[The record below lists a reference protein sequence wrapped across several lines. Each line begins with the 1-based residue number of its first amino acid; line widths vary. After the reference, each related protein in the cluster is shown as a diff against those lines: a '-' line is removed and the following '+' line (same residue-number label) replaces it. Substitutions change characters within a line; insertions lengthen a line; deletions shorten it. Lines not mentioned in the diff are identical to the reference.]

1 MKVPMSS
8 DPGEGEM
15 TIAIREKIQQ
25 DGVLR
30 LSQEIWQ
37 YLRLETGAEVELRVE
52 EGRLIVTPIVE
63 RKRLRL
69 APDIV
74 DELVANEELYLPEG
88 G

>member
-1 MKVPMSS
+1 
-8 DPGEGEM
+8 M

-37 YLRLETGAEVELRVE
+37 HLRLETGAEVELRVE
-52 EGRLIVTPIVE
+52 EGRLSVTPIVE

-74 DELVANEELYLPEG
+74 DELVANEDLYLPEG

>member
-1 MKVPMSS
+1 
-8 DPGEGEM
+8 M
-15 TIAIREKIQQ
+15 TIAMREKIGQ

-37 YLRLETGAEVELRVE
+37 RLNLETGAEVELRVE
-52 EGRLIVTPIVE
+52 ERRLIVTPFVE

-74 DELVANEELYLPEG
+74 DELVANEELYLPEQA
-88 G
+88 